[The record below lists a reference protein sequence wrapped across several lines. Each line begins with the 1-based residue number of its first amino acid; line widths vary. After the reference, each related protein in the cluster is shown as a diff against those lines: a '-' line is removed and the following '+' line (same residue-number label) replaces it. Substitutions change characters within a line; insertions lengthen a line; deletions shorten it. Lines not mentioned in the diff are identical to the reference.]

1 MFLHFKVILNV
12 SHDEMNKMQRTNDA
26 NIVQYVFEDL
36 ADNIVTLL

>member
-1 MFLHFKVILNV
+1 MFLYFKVILDV

-36 ADNIVTLL
+36 ADDIVTLL